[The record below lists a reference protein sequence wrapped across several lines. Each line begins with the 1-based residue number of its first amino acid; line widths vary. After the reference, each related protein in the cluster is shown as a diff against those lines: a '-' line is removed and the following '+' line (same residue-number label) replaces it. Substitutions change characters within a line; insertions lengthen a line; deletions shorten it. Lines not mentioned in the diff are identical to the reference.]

1 MQIMS
6 QTLSAMN
13 YIRNNKRRVSVLIV
27 SLCLC
32 FVLTY
37 LTQFLLSS
45 LEETVIPIVMENTKK
60 IQYISLAGSSFGLDV
75 DHLDSEELNRQYL
88 QKNLELAEKLKK
100 REDISQVY
108 YAPILYVEISA
119 TVGNMTVEMPC
130 VPKEEIPALLEHFDA
145 ELLEGRMPEREG
157 EIVLD
162 EASMKNN
169 NYIINDYFNKEGYGT
184 TFRIVGVLDCDS
196 YFGCGIPSESYDL
209 PCQLAVLSDGSI
221 KDMSKVLHEEGIT
234 VREVYDTILDY
245 KWGEQFVKDEIVDVL
260 GNSTGLIYIGIILIL
275 TISLF
280 IVYTTYLR
288 DRHDEWC
295 LYCSIGYSRKAIYYS
310 ILRELLFTFVAALL
324 CGAVIISVSVVLL
337 DYLMIQPKGIRCRY
351 FQPGTLAEIL
361 CTYVLLLGIL
371 QIPVRYA
378 LYRIRTID
386 AIDDD
391 LF

>member
-196 YFGCGIPSESYDL
+196 YFGCGIPSESYGL
-209 PCQLAVLSDGSI
+209 SCQLAVLSDGSI
-221 KDMSKVLHEEGIT
+221 RDMSKVLHEEGIT